1 MRWWNGFTPLLTG
14 VFAALCVL
22 SYSSHG
28 FSIRPPSHGFTLLLA
43 HEFDP
48 ETVPEFLAT
57 DGGCDR
63 CVVLQVKTD
72 GVKINQDYVD
82 VNNLPALM
90 SQIMHARSEKYLF
103 VVGEPGVDFQRFAE
117 AVCAAQAGVPDL
129 HTILITEKD
138 EQSQYD
144 RRVKLPGD
152 PQGRYLLM
160 PFVRALQPSLRLG
173 RPRETR

>member
-1 MRWWNGFTPLLTG
+1 MRWWNGFTLLLTG
-14 VFAALCVL
+14 VLAALCVL
-22 SYSSHG
+22 AYSHG
-28 FSIRPPSHGFTLLLA
+28 FSSRPPARGFTLLLA

-48 ETVPEFLAT
+48 ETAPAFLAT

-63 CVVLQVKTD
+63 CIVLQVKTD

-82 VNNLPALM
+82 VNKLSALM
-90 SQIMHARSEKYLF
+90 SHIMRTRSEKYLF
-103 VVGEPGVDFQRFAE
+103 VVGERDVDFQRFAE
-117 AVCAAQAGVPDL
+117 AVTAAQAGVPDL
-129 HTILITEKD
+129 HTILITDKD
-138 EQSQYD
+138 EQPQNDS
-144 RRVKLPGD
+144 RVKLPGD